1 MDECTF
7 QPFTLENQTVTLG
20 VITITFLQLNNKD
33 VYKVRSMSM
42 MRWVRHFLFDIQHKR
57 FVILGLIVLI
67 GFIGYG
73 IYRAS
78 ATYLF
83 GLQDQPAS
91 LSNSS
96 SVSTLDDPIQISF
109 WTPFSGGDISFMNKL
124 VQRYNEEN
132 QDHIIVTMKN
142 NKSDDYYTK
151 LSTAIV
157 TEEAPDVAIVH
168 ASIFA
173 QYIPAGFI
181 ENIDTLSSQAQV
193 NWNDFNPSILARTMV
208 DNKHYAIPLDTH
220 FSILYY
226 NKKWL
231 EQAGLYRN
239 GQVQIQPGE
248 KGFVTFLQTLQQH
261 IPKDVAPLAVPNV
274 RIDSLWLWWSL
285 YAQIDHG
292 GKLYTPDGQQAD
304 INMPAAKKS
313 LQLVASLYEQ
323 KLIPPNINDASN
335 EFAQGK
341 AALLF
346 LGVWSVGSL
355 EKVPDLDFGVM
366 PFPQIYDHA
375 GSWGDAHTLAFPTHH
390 ERNPQKLEA
399 AVKFAHWL
407 AEHGAV
413 WGEAGHVPAVQSQA
427 SSQAYLSLPF
437 RKEYV
442 DEANHVEY
450 FPSNPK
456 QNMISDAL
464 INELEKIWYGKQTVD
479 QMLYHLEPLINQ
491 ILKE

>member
-1 MDECTF
+1 MVRWIKRYRL
-7 QPFTLENQTVTLG
+7 PVTRLKLYG
-20 VITITFLQLNNKD
+20 WLV
-33 VYKVRSMSM
+33 
-42 MRWVRHFLFDIQHKR
+42 
-57 FVILGLIVLI
+57 VILIIGIISYGLAR
-67 GFIGYG
+67 GG
-73 IYRAS
+73 I
-78 ATYLF
+78 T
-83 GLQDQPAS
+83 S
-91 LSNSS
+91 LVDDRSHPQ
-96 SVSTLDDPIQISF
+96 SVANLSTTDPIQISF
-109 WTPFSGGDISFMNKL
+109 WTPFSGGDISFMNEL
-124 VQRYNEEN
+124 VQRYNQEN
-132 QDHIIVTMKN
+132 TDHIVVTMKN

-157 TEEAPDVAIVH
+157 TEEAPDVAIIH
-168 ASIFA
+168 ASMFA
-173 QYIPAGFI
+173 QYIPADFI
-181 ENIDTLSSQAQV
+181 QQIDTVAAQAGV
-193 NWNDFNPSILARTMV
+193 NWNDFNPSILARTMIQN
-208 DNKHYAIPLDTH
+208 DHYAIPLDTH

-231 EQAGLYRN
+231 AKAGLYRD

-248 KGFVTFLQTLQQH
+248 KGFVDFLQTLQQH
-261 IPKDVAPLAVPNV
+261 IPQDVAPLAVPNV

-285 YAQIDHG
+285 YAQIEG
-292 GKLYTPDGQQAD
+292 GGQLYTADGQHAAID
-304 INMPAAKKS
+304 MPAAKRS
-313 LQLVASLYEQ
+313 LELVTSLYEQ
-323 KLIPPNINDASN
+323 QLIPPNINDASN
-335 EFAQGK
+335 EFAKGK

-346 LGVWSVGSL
+346 LGVWSIGSF

-390 ERNPQKLEA
+390 EQDPAKVLA

-413 WGEAGHVPAVQSQA
+413 WGEAGHVPAVQA
-427 SSQAYLSLPF
+427 EALSQAYLSLPF

-456 QNMISDAL
+456 QIMISDAL
-464 INELEKIWYGKQTVD
+464 INELEKIWYGKQSVD
-479 QMLYHLEPLINQ
+479 QMLDHLEPLINQ